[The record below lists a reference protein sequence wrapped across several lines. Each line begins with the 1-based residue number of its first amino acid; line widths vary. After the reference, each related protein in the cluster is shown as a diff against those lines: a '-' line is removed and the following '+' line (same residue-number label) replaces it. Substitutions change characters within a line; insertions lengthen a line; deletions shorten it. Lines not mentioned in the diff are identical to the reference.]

1 MNSPQKFYF
10 YRHSHRGKNT
20 NTERKIEDG
29 GQGKHRYSQIQCSV
43 WLIRVLSLHVV
54 SWSFQK
60 GSGRGVRSV
69 ISGKM
74 KRIRSYHKF
83 ENKLLKK
90 EMKRGPGHSIGPYKK
105 IDDEER
111 D

>member
-1 MNSPQKFYF
+1 M
-10 YRHSHRGKNT
+10 
-20 NTERKIEDG
+20 
-29 GQGKHRYSQIQCSV
+29 
-43 WLIRVLSLHVV
+43 
-54 SWSFQK
+54 
-60 GSGRGVRSV
+60 RSV